1 MDLSGVLTSFKTGTY
16 SVTRSSAAGT
26 YTAGR
31 LVAPATSVISVD
43 ACVQPIDGRDLQKL
57 PEGERVREPKTIY
70 SVDELKT
77 RGSNGGN
84 AADVITIDGDLYEV
98 IKVQRWAE
106 LGNYWKSIALKL
118 GD

>member
-1 MDLSGVLTSFKTGTY
+1 MDLSGVIASFNTGTY
-16 SVTRSSAAGT
+16 AVTRSAAAAA

-31 LVAPATSVISVD
+31 YGAPSTSTLQVP

-57 PEGERVREPKTIY
+57 SEGERVREPKTIY
-70 SVDELKT
+70 SAVELKNT
-77 RGSNGGN
+77 PG
-84 AADVITIDGDLYEV
+84 AADVISIDGDSYEV

-106 LGNYWKSIALKL
+106 LGNYWKCIALKL